1 LSIASYRYDVNQ
13 GIDNVNCGCY
23 NCYKVGLKYFERG
36 ILLLESSNPRQGKG
50 LAVWLEERC
59 KKDGLSLRQAAQ
71 KTGLS
76 HATIADIIKGVHPSA
91 ETIKKLAEAFSQ
103 SGDHHRMALEDNLLV
118 LAGYRSERPK
128 EKELTEPMARLLD
141 KLSEFN
147 EPQLK
152 IMGRFADF
160 ISQVEVK

>member
-1 LSIASYRYDVNQ
+1 MN
-13 GIDNVNCGCY
+13 
-23 NCYKVGLKYFERG
+23 
-36 ILLLESSNPRQGKG
+36 SSTPRQGEG

-59 KKDGLSLRQAAQ
+59 KRDGLSLRRAAQ

-76 HATIADIIKGVHPSA
+76 HATIADIIKGVHPSP
-91 ETIKKLAEAFSQ
+91 ETIKKLAAAFSE
-103 SGDHHRMALEDNLLV
+103 SGDHHRLALEDKLLI
-118 LAGYRSERPK
+118 LAGYRSERPQ

-152 IMGRFADF
+152 IVRRFCDF
-160 ISQVEVK
+160 LSQMEAKWQKHPNR

>member
-1 LSIASYRYDVNQ
+1 
-13 GIDNVNCGCY
+13 
-23 NCYKVGLKYFERG
+23 
-36 ILLLESSNPRQGKG
+36 
-50 LAVWLEERC
+50 
-59 KKDGLSLRQAAQ
+59 LSLRQASA

-76 HATIADIIKGVHPSA
+76 HATIADIIKGVHPSP
-91 ETIKKLAEAFSQ
+91 ETIGKLAGAFSA
-103 SGDHHRMALEDNLLV
+103 SGNHHRLALEDKLLI

-152 IMGRFADF
+152 IVGRFCDF
-160 ISQVEVK
+160 LSQLEVKR

>member
-1 LSIASYRYDVNQ
+1 VN
-13 GIDNVNCGCY
+13 
-23 NCYKVGLKYFERG
+23 
-36 ILLLESSNPRQGKG
+36 SSNPGQGEG

-59 KKDGLSLRQAAQ
+59 KKEGLSLRQAAR

-76 HATIADIIKGVHPSA
+76 HATIADILKGVHPSP
-91 ETIKKLAEAFSQ
+91 ETIRKLAEAFSE
-103 SGDHHRMALEDNLLV
+103 SGDHHRLALEDKLLILV
-118 LAGYRSERPK
+118 GYRSERPK

-141 KLSEFN
+141 KLSELN

-160 ISQVEVK
+160 ISQMEAK

>member
-1 LSIASYRYDVNQ
+1 M
-13 GIDNVNCGCY
+13 
-23 NCYKVGLKYFERG
+23 K
-36 ILLLESSNPRQGKG
+36 SSNPGQRGG
-50 LAVWLEERC
+50 LATWLEERC
-59 KKDGLSLRQAAQ
+59 QTEGLSLRQAAQ

-76 HATIADIIKGVHPSA
+76 HATIADSIKGVHPSP
-91 ETIKKLAEAFSQ
+91 ETIRKLAAAFST
-103 SGDHHRMALEDNLLV
+103 SGDHHRLALEDELLI

-152 IMGRFADF
+152 IMLRFCDF
-160 ISQVEVK
+160 LSQMEVK